1 MKLFKKIKESMTST
15 ALYSLPTLHLRFV
28 NGEEMDVK
36 PRLWHL
42 NDGHWSR
49 YYLEDGLVMG
59 RYPLASL
66 LEVYE
71 VSREHKNIKY
81 SFDPLYLPIW
91 ISNAYMEGDNLRME
105 RDGWHDVKIFS
116 EENEKGA

>member
-1 MKLFKKIKESMTST
+1 MKLFKKIKESMTCT

-28 NGEEMDVK
+28 NGEEMDIT
-36 PRLWHL
+36 PNLWHL
-42 NDGHWSR
+42 NDGHWSH
-49 YYLEDGLVMG
+49 YYLEDGLGVG

-66 LEVYE
+66 IEVYE
-71 VSREHKNIKY
+71 VSCEHKNIKY
-81 SFDPLYLPIW
+81 DFDPMYLPFRIA
-91 ISNAYMEGDNLRME
+91 NKYMEGDNLRMK

>member
-71 VSREHKNIKY
+71 VSREHKNVKY

-91 ISNAYMEGDNLRME
+91 IANSYMEGDNLRME

>member
-42 NDGHWSR
+42 NDGHWSH

-91 ISNAYMEGDNLRME
+91 IANTYMEGDNLRME

>member
-1 MKLFKKIKESMTST
+1 MKFFKKIKESFTST
-15 ALYSLPTLHLRFV
+15 AFYSLPTLHLRFV

-66 LEVYE
+66 IEVYE
-71 VSREHKNIKY
+71 VSRERKNIKY
-81 SFDPLYLPIW
+81 NFDPLYLPIW
-91 ISNAYMEGDNLRME
+91 IANSYMEGDNLRME